1 DLQFLL
7 LDNIQKGFLFYKPKT
22 ENTNNNSLVTKSSLI
37 NHLKTSLSHTLH
49 VFPLLSSRFSAVK
62 KTEDNTVSFFINCN
76 NAGVE
81 FIHASA
87 PSLTV
92 SMILSSSTTITL
104 FPLNNVQNFECVTK
118 PLCGVQITE
127 LVDGFFI
134 GFTMNHCLGDG
145 TSFWHFFNSWSEI
158 SRECEIIFKF
168 PVLERYFPEKMEIP
182 IHLPLKM
189 DDEKL
194 FEKFEAPIFVERV
207 FHFSKESIGRLKGKA
222 NSEMN
227 VKSISSLQAFLAHL
241 WRAFTR
247 CRKLDAE
254 GEVVITIIIGTRS
267 RLNPPIPEE
276 YFGNALHF
284 KKVKTSAGELLKN
297 GLGWAAMQINKIV
310 LAQNTEEVVK
320 MYKDWVENPILIT
333 KGSVYGGITKLAIG
347 STPRHNIYSIDFGW
361 GKPIGV
367 RSGMPNKSDGKITLF
382 PGAKEGSVDIEVCLL
397 SETLKALEN
406 DKEFMEA
413 VTKK

>member
-1 DLQFLL
+1 MRQYVECTGMLDEKLTEKSRFGPLARRGYRVVSLESGQLGIGPSKRRGGIALPLGCDLEVHAAQWNRVGALEIDKCENKL
-7 LDNIQKGFLFYKPKT
+7 WRDASVPRNLSSPARALMKRKGFLGCVPPT
-22 ENTNNNSLVTKSSLI
+22 TVLISSSQYPPALPSI
-37 NHLKTSLSHTLH
+37 NVIITIFGHAG
-49 VFPLLSSRFSAVK
+49 RFSAVK

-87 PSLTV
+87 PS
-92 SMILSSSTTITL
+92 
-104 FPLNNVQNFECVTK
+104 
-118 PLCGVQITE
+118 
-127 LVDGFFI
+127 
-134 GFTMNHCLGDG
+134 
-145 TSFWHFFNSWSEI
+145 
-158 SRECEIIFKF
+158 
-168 PVLERYFPEKMEIP
+168 
-182 IHLPLKM
+182 
-189 DDEKL
+189 
-194 FEKFEAPIFVERV
+194 
-207 FHFSKESIGRLKGKA
+207 
-222 NSEMN
+222 
-227 VKSISSLQAFLAHL
+227 
-241 WRAFTR
+241 
-247 CRKLDAE
+247 
-254 GEVVITIIIGTRS
+254 TRS

-297 GLGWAAMQINKIV
+297 GLGWAAMQINKMV
-310 LAQNTEEVVK
+310 VAQNTEEVVK

-347 STPRHNIYSIDFGW
+347 STPRHNIYSTDFGW